1 MKLRFIALAV
11 VAATSISAQAAL
23 VTYAPWEAA
32 YTGNGLSG
40 VLFDVNSAEGATT
53 AMGAHAYKN
62 GVFLPNDGAHVFTAQ
77 SGVYLP
83 DGKNRAN
90 WSFDFGYSLGR
101 SCPDCQV
108 FLGVDTDKTAG
119 VSLSYVNITSHP
131 VNPESWNMEMIFIDS
146 LFGTTFDP
154 FGTSSTAFALQ
165 VRNAAGAVVTES
177 DIIVNV
183 PGEQMVPEPGS
194 LALAG
199 LALAGLAAVRRRK
212 G

>member
-1 MKLRFIALAV
+1 MKLRFITLAI

-90 WSFDFGYSLGR
+90 WSFDFGYSLGD
-101 SCPDCQV
+101 CTACQV
-108 FLGVDTDKTAG
+108 FLGVDTDVTAG
-119 VSLSYVNITSHP
+119 VSLSFVNITSHTP
-131 VNPESWNMEMIFIDS
+131 NPESWNMEMAFIDS
-146 LFGTTFDP
+146 LFGTTFNP
-154 FGTSSTAFALQ
+154 FGASSTAFALQ
-165 VRNAAGAVVTES
+165 VRNEAGRVLTES
-177 DIIVNV
+177 DITVN
-183 PGEQMVPEPGS
+183 VPEPGS